1 MPKMLRIRQV
11 KSGIG
16 ARRSQRD
23 TLKALGL
30 RHHQA
35 QVLQPDNQAIRGMVR
50 AVAHL
55 VQVEEVENDE

>member
-16 ARRSQRD
+16 ARGSQRD